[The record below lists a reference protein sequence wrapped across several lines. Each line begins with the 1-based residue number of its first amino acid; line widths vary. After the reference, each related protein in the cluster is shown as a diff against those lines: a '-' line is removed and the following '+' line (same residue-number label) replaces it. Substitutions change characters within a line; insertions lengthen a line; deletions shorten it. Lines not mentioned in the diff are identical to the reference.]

1 MKKNLCKIMMML
13 LAAVLILTA
22 CGSQDTAEK
31 IIKKQLTSGVWYA
44 DMSLGTTAGYTFSK
58 DGSFTCETAVT
69 LEGEHAELTRGGS
82 YEILTE
88 GENVT
93 VYLAF
98 EGAGY
103 LVEIVCTANGDNY
116 DFVIAGCTMYQA

>member
-1 MKKNLCKIMMML
+1 MKKNLCKIMIVL
-13 LAAVLILTA
+13 LTAALTLTA

-44 DMSLGTTAGYTFSK
+44 DMSLGTTAGYTFSR

-82 YEILTE
+82 YEIVAE
-88 GENVT
+88 GESAK

-103 LVEIVCTANGDNY
+103 LVEIVCTANDGGY
-116 DFVIAGCTMYQA
+116 DFAIAGCTMYQS